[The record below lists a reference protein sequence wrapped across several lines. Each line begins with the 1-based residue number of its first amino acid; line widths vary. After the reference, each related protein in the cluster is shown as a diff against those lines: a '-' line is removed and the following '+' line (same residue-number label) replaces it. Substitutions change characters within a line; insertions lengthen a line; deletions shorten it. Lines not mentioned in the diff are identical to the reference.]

1 MNGVIMKY
9 IYILK
14 TGETFSSIKNKNGDF
29 DDWIVD
35 FLGRTNKTIKVVSLK
50 DNQKIPALTSAAGF
64 IIAGSHSMVTN
75 RSEEVILLEKYIRKI
90 KNKNIPLLGICY
102 GHQLIANALGGKSDY
117 NKKGKEIGKRK
128 IKIKNCLD
136 KDNLLKG
143 IAKQF
148 YGFETHYQSVLKLP
162 RNAITLASNFHD
174 KHQAVRFSRSV
185 WGVQFHPEFNKNIMK
200 EYILNQTNDLNKL
213 GFNSKILLKNIDNCN
228 MSNKILNNFLKI
240 IEAKSFVT
248 KR

>member
-1 MNGVIMKY
+1 MKY

-29 DDWIVD
+29 DDWIID

-64 IIAGSHSMVTN
+64 IITGSHSMVTN
-75 RSEEVILLEKYIRKI
+75 RSQEVILLEKYIRKI
-90 KNKNIPLLGICY
+90 RNKDIPLLGICY

-117 NKKGKEIGKRK
+117 NKKGKEIGKSK
-128 IKIKNCLD
+128 IKLKNCLH

-143 IAKQF
+143 ISKQF
-148 YGFETHYQSVLKLP
+148 YGFETHDQSVLKLP
-162 RNAITLASNFHD
+162 RNAVSLASNFHD
-174 KHQAVRFSRSV
+174 KHQVVRFSRV
-185 WGVQFHPEFNKNIMK
+185 IWGVQFHPEFTKNIMK
-200 EYILNQTNDLNKL
+200 EYILNQADNLKKL
-213 GFNSKILLKNIDNCN
+213 GFNSEILLKNIDNCN
-228 MSNKILNNFLKI
+228 TSNKILNNFLKI
-240 IEAKSFVT
+240 IESKSYIT